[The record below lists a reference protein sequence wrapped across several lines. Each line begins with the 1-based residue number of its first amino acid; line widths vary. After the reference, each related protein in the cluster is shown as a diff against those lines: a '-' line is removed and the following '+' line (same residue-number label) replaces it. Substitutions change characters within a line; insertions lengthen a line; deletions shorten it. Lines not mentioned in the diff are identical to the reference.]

1 MQNDMNNPKQ
11 GAKFDK
17 VLRENMEAN
26 LPGIIEHVLGMSI
39 VHIEEIPDDLQKTKE
54 RKPDLLKKVR
64 DGTGQVFILHIEYQ
78 KKNDRDMVYRM
89 AEYSILLQWKYRLPV
104 KQFMIYI
111 GIGKSTMVTRIQ
123 AQNFLFRYHSTSLS
137 AIDHRIFLKS
147 DVIEQKLLAVLGDPS
162 EQDPKQILKEV
173 LNGIHE
179 LDIGEL
185 SKDRYINQLRV
196 LVQLRNLEQPLEEIM
211 LKLSDFFK
219 VERDPCYR
227 IGERNGLKKGELK
240 GELKGKEE
248 AALTIARKLKSEGL
262 SILLISKAT
271 NLSIDQIKKL

>member
-1 MQNDMNNPKQ
+1 MNNPKQ

-39 VHIEEIPDDLQKTKE
+39 VNIEEIPDDLQKTKE

-64 DGTGQVFILHIEYQ
+64 DGTGKVFILHIEYQ
-78 KKNDRDMVYRM
+78 KKHDKDMVYRM
-89 AEYSILLQWKYRLPV
+89 AEYSILLQWKYHLPV
-104 KQFMIYI
+104 KQFVIYI
-111 GIGKSTMVTRIQ
+111 GIGKSSMVTRIK
-123 AQNFLFRYHSTSLS
+123 AENFWFRYHSTSLS

-147 DVIEQKLLAVLGDPS
+147 DVMEQKLLAVLGNPS
-162 EQDPKQILKEV
+162 EQDPTQILKEV
-173 LNGIHE
+173 LNRIYE
-179 LDIGEL
+179 LDIGDL

-219 VERDPCYR
+219 VERDPYYR
-227 IGERNGLKKGELK
+227 IGERNGVEKGIKLAMKDKAEVLENQATAIARILKLK
-240 GELKGKEE
+240 G
-248 AALTIARKLKSEGL
+248 L
-262 SILLISKAT
+262 STLLISEAT
-271 NLSIDQIKKL
+271 ELSIDEIKKL